1 MDSNSSVN
9 GEQRLGP
16 TQVPMADL
24 PWVQHSPNS
33 FLRKSTSKS
42 RNPWWLKLLK
52 LTVFLTILTAIGAA
66 GTVFWYVNK
75 QIEAEGGNYEA
86 TSQFLL
92 DPQKY
97 VFGQQKK
104 LNILCL
110 GVDYNHTSQGIQH
123 SKGARS
129 DTIIILSLDAKT
141 HKIKVL
147 SIPRDLRV
155 MLSDL
160 DGEGKINSAF
170 TFGGAK
176 QSRAVV
182 SKLLG
187 VPIHYC
193 VAVRVEAAKEIV
205 DAMGG
210 LTVNVEKDMDY
221 DDKWGNLH
229 IHLKKGKQK
238 LNGMQVVGYCR
249 FRHDEESDFG
259 RMRRQQQV
267 IRIVTSQLGKKTSL
281 ETVDRLAKIFRKNV
295 TSDLAYSKMFTLGR
309 IFRTADK
316 SNIKTQSFAVQDDPS
331 GGFDLLPVPEKNR
344 VQIKE
349 IFGE

>member
-1 MDSNSSVN
+1 MDSNSIAEGGQTAGGVN
-9 GEQRLGP
+9 M
-16 TQVPMADL
+16 PMAEL
-24 PWVQHSPNS
+24 PWVQHPPSA
-33 FLRKSTSKS
+33 FLGRQSSKS
-42 RNPWWLKLLK
+42 RSPWWLKLLK
-52 LTVFLTILTAIGAA
+52 LTVVLIILSCLGAA

-75 QIEAEGGNYEA
+75 QIEAEGGNYQA
-86 TSQFLL
+86 TAEFLV

-97 VFGQQKK
+97 VFGQQKR

-110 GVDYNHTSQGIQH
+110 GVDYNHTNKGIQH

-129 DTIIILSLDAKT
+129 DTIIVLSLDASS

-155 MLSDL
+155 KLSDL
-160 DGEGKINSAF
+160 DGEGKINSAY

-193 VAVRVEAAKEIV
+193 VAVRVEAAKEMV

-210 LTVNVEKDMDY
+210 LMVNVEKDMDY

-229 IHLKKGKQK
+229 IHLKKGKQR
-238 LNGMQVVGYCR
+238 LNGTQVVGYCR

-267 IRIVTSQLGKKTSL
+267 IRIVTNQLGKKTSL

-295 TSDLAYSKMFTLGR
+295 TSDLPYSKMFTLGR
-309 IFRTADK
+309 IFRGADK
-316 SNIKTQSFAVQDDPS
+316 SNIKTMSFAVQDDPS
-331 GGFDLLPVPEKNR
+331 GGFDLLPVPEKNQ
-344 VQIKE
+344 VQIQE